1 MVEDNY
7 FYITFLRGCLMF
19 ERFTDRARRVIV
31 LAQEEARALNHN
43 YMGTEH
49 ILLGLI
55 KEGEG
60 VAAKAL
66 ESMGINLE
74 DVRREV
80 EELIGH
86 GTQPVTGYIPFT
98 PRAKKVLELS
108 LREGL
113 QMGHKYI
120 GTEFLLL
127 GLIREGEGV
136 AAQVLIKLG
145 ADLPRVRQQVIQLLS
160 GYEGGESQGEG
171 GEQGGL
177 AGAGSGPAPFGGG
190 GGQRGGQQGERSN
203 SLVLDQFGRNLTAAA
218 REGKLDPVVGRD
230 KEIERIMQVLSR
242 RTKNNPVLIGEP
254 GVGKTAVVEGLALDI
269 ANGKVP
275 ETLKDKQVYSLDLGS
290 LVAGSRYRGD
300 FEERL
305 KKVLKEINQ
314 RGDIILF
321 IDEIH
326 TLVGAGAAEGAIDA
340 ASLLKPKL
348 ARGELQTIGATTLD
362 EYRKHI
368 EKDAALERRF
378 QPVQVDEPS
387 VEDTVTILK
396 GLRDRYEAHH
406 RVSYTDDALVA
417 AANLSDRYIND
428 RFLPDKAVDLLDEAG
443 ARMRIKRMTAP
454 EGLREVDERIAEVR
468 KEKEAAIDAQ
478 DFEKAAGLR
487 DTERKLGEER
497 REKEKQW
504 RSGDL
509 EEIAEVG
516 EEQIADV
523 LANWTGIPVFKLTES
538 ESSRLLNMED
548 ELHKRIIGQDEAVR
562 AVSRSIR
569 RTRAGLKDPKRPSG
583 SFIFA
588 GPSGVGKTELSKAL
602 AEFLFGDDDSLI
614 QVDMGEFHDRFT
626 ASRLFG
632 APPGYVGYEEG
643 GQLTEKVRRKPFSVV
658 LFDEIEKAHKE
669 IYNTLLQVLEEG
681 HVTDGQGRLVDF
693 KNTVLIFTSN
703 LGTSDIS
710 KAVGLGF
717 SGSTATDSEAQ
728 YDRMKNKVHDE
739 LKKHFRPEFLNR
751 IDEVVVF
758 RQLSQDEIVQ
768 MVELMIARVDKNLAA
783 QDMGIEVTDKAKDLL
798 ALRGFDPVLGARPL
812 RRTIQRE
819 IEDILSEKILYGEI
833 GAGEIITVDV
843 ENWDGDV
850 EAAKR
855 ERGKVAEEATFTF
868 TPRPKPLPAETFDVE
883 LEDEVRD
890 ISPTDGEADA
900 LVPDVPPETEGSEDD
915 GGATPPP
922 AGAGQPL

>member
-1 MVEDNY
+1 
-7 FYITFLRGCLMF
+7 MF

-31 LAQEEARALNHN
+31 LAQEEARMLNHN
-43 YMGTEH
+43 YIGTEH

-55 KEGEG
+55 QEGEG

-66 ESMGINLE
+66 ESMGISLE
-74 DVRREV
+74 DVRGEV
-80 EELIGH
+80 EAIIGH
-86 GTQPVTGYIPFT
+86 GTQPHNGHIPFT

-136 AAQVLIKLG
+136 AAQVLTKLG

-160 GYEGGESQGEG
+160 GYEGNQGDKPEASSG
-171 GEQGGL
+171 PV
-177 AGAGSGPAPFGGG
+177 GAGTGAQNPGRQGPGN
-190 GGQRGGQQGERSN
+190 QGERSN
-203 SLVLDQFGRNLTAAA
+203 SLVLDQFGRNLTQAAKD
-218 REGKLDPVVGRD
+218 GKLDPVVGRES
-230 KEIERIMQVLSR
+230 EIERIMQVLSR

-269 ANGKVP
+269 VNGKVP

-378 QPVQVDEPS
+378 QPVKVDEPS
-387 VEDTVTILK
+387 MEDTITILR
-396 GLRDRYEAHH
+396 GLRDKYEAHH
-406 RVSYTDDALVA
+406 RVSYTDDALKA
-417 AANLSDRYIND
+417 AASLSDRYIND

-454 EGLREVDERIAEVR
+454 KGIRDVDDRIAEVR
-468 KEKEAAIDAQ
+468 KEKESAIDAQ

-487 DTERKLGEER
+487 DTERKLHEER
-497 REKEKQW
+497 SAKEKQW

-509 EEIAEVG
+509 EEIAEIS
-516 EEQIADV
+516 EEQIAEV
-523 LANWTGIPVFKLTES
+523 LAHWTGIPVLKLTEK

-548 ELHKRIIGQDEAVR
+548 ELHKRIIGQNEAVK
-562 AVSRSIR
+562 AVSRAIR
-569 RTRAGLKDPKRPSG
+569 RTRAGLKDPRRPSG

-602 AEFLFGDDDSLI
+602 ANFLFGSDDDLI
-614 QVDMGEFHDRFT
+614 QIDMGEFHDRFT

-669 IYNTLLQVLEEG
+669 IYNTLLQVLEDG
-681 HVTDGQGRLVDF
+681 RLTDGQGRVVDF

-703 LGTSDIS
+703 LGTQDIS

-717 SGSTATDSEAQ
+717 TSANETDSDAQ
-728 YDRMKNKVHDE
+728 YDRMKNKVNDE

-751 IDEVVVF
+751 IDEIVVF
-758 RQLSQDEIVQ
+758 HQLTRDEIVQ
-768 MVELMIARVDKNLAA
+768 MVELLIGRVEVQLAER
-783 QDMGIEVTDKAKDLL
+783 DMGIELTQKAKDLL
-798 ALRGFDPVLGARPL
+798 AKRGFDPVLGARPL

-819 IEDILSEKILYGEI
+819 IEDQLSEKILYGEI
-833 GAGEIITVDV
+833 GAGEIISVDV
-843 ENWDGDV
+843 EGWDG
-850 EAAKR
+850 EAKDNS
-855 ERGKVAEEATFTF
+855 KATFTF
-868 TPRPKPLPAETFDVE
+868 SPRPKPLPEGTFDE
-883 LEDEVRD
+883 PLEDTEVRD
-890 ISPTDGEADA
+890 NDGADA
-900 LVPDVPPETEGSEDD
+900 ESADAIVPDTLPEEPVSSSNDD
-915 GGATPPP
+915 GNNPPP
-922 AGAGQPL
+922 AGAGAPSGQ

>member
-1 MVEDNY
+1 
-7 FYITFLRGCLMF
+7 MF
-19 ERFTDRARRVIV
+19 ERFTDRARRVVV
-31 LAQEEARALNHN
+31 LAQDEARELNHN
-43 YMGTEH
+43 YIGTEH

-55 KEGEG
+55 SEGDG

-66 ESMGINLE
+66 ESMGISL
-74 DVRREV
+74 DAVRSEV
-80 EELIGH
+80 VDIIGR
-86 GTQPVTGYIPFT
+86 GSQPPSGHVPFT
-98 PRAKKVLELS
+98 PRAKKVLEYS
-108 LREGL
+108 LREAL
-113 QMGHKYI
+113 QLGHKYI
-120 GTEFLLL
+120 GTEHLLL

-136 AAQVLIKLG
+136 AAQVLVKLG

-160 GYEGGESQGEG
+160 GFQGDESDGSPEQRPVGATSGARVQEGNHQ
-171 GEQGGL
+171 
-177 AGAGSGPAPFGGG
+177 SG
-190 GGQRGGQQGERSN
+190 
-203 SLVLDQFGRNLTAAA
+203 SLVLDQFGRNLTVAA
-218 REGKLDPVVGRD
+218 REGKLDPVIGRE

-269 ANGKVP
+269 VNGRVP
-275 ETLKDKQVYSLDLGS
+275 ETLKDKQLYSLDLGS

-340 ASLLKPKL
+340 ASILKPKL

-378 QPVQVDEPS
+378 QPVNVPEPS
-387 VEDTVTILK
+387 VDLTIEI
-396 GLRDRYEAHH
+396 LRGVRDKYEAHH
-406 RVSYTDDALVA
+406 RVSISDKALVA
-417 AANLSDRYIND
+417 AATLSDRYIND
-428 RFLPDKAVDLLDEAG
+428 RFLPDKAVDLIDEAG

-454 EGLREVDERIAEVR
+454 ADLQEIDSKIADVR
-468 KEKEAAIDAQ
+468 RQKEAAIDEQ

-487 DTERKLGEER
+487 DKERKLGEER
-497 REKEKQW
+497 REREKKW
-504 RSGDL
+504 RAGESDT
-509 EEIAEVG
+509 IAEIG
-516 EEQIADV
+516 EEQIAEV
-523 LANWTGIPVFKLTES
+523 LASWTGIPVFKLTEE
-538 ESSRLLNMED
+538 ESSRLLRMED
-548 ELHKRIIGQDEAVR
+548 ELHKRIIGQEEAVS
-562 AVSRSIR
+562 AVSRAIR

-602 AEFLFGDDDSLI
+602 AEFLFGEEDALI
-614 QVDMGEFHDRFT
+614 QIDMGEFHDRFT

-669 IYNTLLQVLEEG
+669 IYNTLLQVLEDG
-681 HVTDGQGRLVDF
+681 RLTDSQGRVVDF

-710 KAVGLGF
+710 KAVGMGF
-717 SGSTATDSEAQ
+717 SGVGEADEDGK
-728 YDRMKNKVHDE
+728 YERMKDKVHDE

-751 IDEVVVF
+751 IDEIVVF
-758 RQLSQDEIVQ
+758 KQLSQAEIVQ
-768 MVELMIARVDKNLAA
+768 MVDLMLARVSDQLDEKRITMEISDRAKNLL
-783 QDMGIEVTDKAKDLL
+783 AK
-798 ALRGFDPVLGARPL
+798 RGFDPVLGARPL

-819 IEDILSEKILYGEI
+819 IVVQLSEKILYGEV
-833 GAGEIITVDV
+833 GLGETVFIDV
-843 ENWDGDV
+843 EGWDGESKDV
-850 EAAKR
+850 DKAK
-855 ERGKVAEEATFTF
+855 FTF
-868 TPRPKPLPAETFDVE
+868 TNKGKAGNV
-883 LEDEVRD
+883 
-890 ISPTDGEADA
+890 DA
-900 LVPDVPPETEGSEDD
+900 D
-915 GGATPPP
+915 GGALGESEEDKDVLGSADGTLSVE
-922 AGAGQPL
+922 ADDIEGAADQAAAEVESDNSEGEN

>member
-1 MVEDNY
+1 
-7 FYITFLRGCLMF
+7 MF

-31 LAQEEARALNHN
+31 LAQEEARMLNHN
-43 YMGTEH
+43 YIGTEH

-55 KEGEG
+55 QEGEG

-66 ESMGINLE
+66 ESMGISLE
-74 DVRREV
+74 DVRGEV
-80 EELIGH
+80 EAIIGH
-86 GTQPVTGYIPFT
+86 GTQPHNGHIPFT

-136 AAQVLIKLG
+136 AAQVLTKLG

-160 GYEGGESQGEG
+160 GYEGNQGEKPEAG
-171 GEQGGL
+171 PGPV
-177 AGAGSGPAPFGGG
+177 GAGTGPQNPGRQGPG
-190 GGQRGGQQGERSN
+190 NQGERSN
-203 SLVLDQFGRNLTAAA
+203 SLVLDQFGRNLTQAAKD
-218 REGKLDPVVGRD
+218 GKLDPVVGRES
-230 KEIERIMQVLSR
+230 EIERIMQVLSR

-269 ANGKVP
+269 VNGKVP

-378 QPVQVDEPS
+378 QPVKVDEPS
-387 VEDTVTILK
+387 MEDTITILR
-396 GLRDRYEAHH
+396 GLRDKYEAHH
-406 RVSYTDDALVA
+406 RVSYTDDALKA
-417 AANLSDRYIND
+417 AASLSDRYIND

-454 EGLREVDERIAEVR
+454 KDIRDVDDRIAEVR
-468 KEKEAAIDAQ
+468 KEKESAIDAQ

-487 DTERKLGEER
+487 DTERKLHEER
-497 REKEKQW
+497 TAKEKQW

-509 EEIAEVG
+509 EEIAEIS
-516 EEQIADV
+516 EEQIAEV
-523 LANWTGIPVFKLTES
+523 LAHWTGIPVLKLTEK

-548 ELHKRIIGQDEAVR
+548 ELHKRIIGQNEAVK
-562 AVSRSIR
+562 AVSRAIR
-569 RTRAGLKDPKRPSG
+569 RTRAGLKDPRRPSG

-602 AEFLFGDDDSLI
+602 ASFLFGSDDDLI
-614 QVDMGEFHDRFT
+614 QIDMGEFHDRFT

-669 IYNTLLQVLEEG
+669 IYNTLLQVLEDG
-681 HVTDGQGRLVDF
+681 RLTDGQGRVVDF

-703 LGTSDIS
+703 LGTQDIS

-717 SGSTATDSEAQ
+717 TSANETDSDAQ
-728 YDRMKNKVHDE
+728 YDRMKNKVNDE

-751 IDEVVVF
+751 IDEIVVF
-758 RQLSQDEIVQ
+758 HQLTRDEIVQ
-768 MVELMIARVDKNLAA
+768 MVELLIGRVEVQLAER
-783 QDMGIEVTDKAKDLL
+783 DMGIELTQKAKDLL
-798 ALRGFDPVLGARPL
+798 AKRGFDPVLGARPL

-819 IEDILSEKILYGEI
+819 IEDQLSEKILYGEI
-833 GAGEIITVDV
+833 GAGEIISVDV
-843 ENWDGDV
+843 EGWDG
-850 EAAKR
+850 EAKDNS
-855 ERGKVAEEATFTF
+855 KATFTF
-868 TPRPKPLPAETFDVE
+868 SPRPKPLPEGTFDE
-883 LEDEVRD
+883 SLEDTVVHEN
-890 ISPTDGEADA
+890 DGEDSDGADTI
-900 LVPDVPPETEGSEDD
+900 VPDTLPEEPVSSSNDD
-915 GGATPPP
+915 GNNPPP
-922 AGAGQPL
+922 AGAGAPSGQ

>member
-1 MVEDNY
+1 
-7 FYITFLRGCLMF
+7 MF

-31 LAQEEARALNHN
+31 LAQEEARMLNHN
-43 YMGTEH
+43 YIGTEH

-55 KEGEG
+55 HEGEG

-66 ESMGINLE
+66 ESMGISLE

-80 EELIGH
+80 EEIIGQ
-86 GTQPVTGYIPFT
+86 GSQPHTGHIPFT

-127 GLIREGEGV
+127 GLIREGDGV
-136 AAQVLIKLG
+136 AAQVLTKLG

-160 GYEGGESQGEG
+160 GYEGGQQEG
-171 GEQGGL
+171 GSSNGQGSGPVG
-177 AGAGSGPAPFGGG
+177 AGAGAGA
-190 GGQRGGQQGERSN
+190 RGGSGGSGERSN
-203 SLVLDQFGRNLTAAA
+203 SLVLDQFGRNLTQAAKD
-218 REGKLDPVVGRD
+218 GKLDPVVGR
-230 KEIERIMQVLSR
+230 ESEVERIMQVLSR

-269 ANGKVP
+269 VNGKVP
-275 ETLKDKQVYSLDLGS
+275 ETLKDKQLYSLDLGS

-378 QPVQVDEPS
+378 QPVNVPEPS
-387 VEDTVTILK
+387 VDLTIEI
-396 GLRDRYEAHH
+396 LRGVRDKYEAHH
-406 RVSYTDDALVA
+406 RVSISDKALVA
-417 AANLSDRYIND
+417 AATLSDRYIND
-428 RFLPDKAVDLLDEAG
+428 RFLPDKAVDLIDEAG

-454 EGLREVDERIAEVR
+454 ADLQEIDSKIADVR
-468 KEKEAAIDAQ
+468 RQKEAAIDEQ

-487 DTERKLGEER
+487 DKERKLGEER
-497 REKEKQW
+497 REREKKW
-504 RSGDL
+504 RAGESDT
-509 EEIAEVG
+509 IAEIG
-516 EEQIADV
+516 EEQIAEV
-523 LANWTGIPVFKLTES
+523 LASWTGIPVFKLTEE
-538 ESSRLLNMED
+538 ESSRLLRMED
-548 ELHKRIIGQDEAVR
+548 ELHKRIIGQEEAVS
-562 AVSRSIR
+562 AVSRAIR

-602 AEFLFGDDDSLI
+602 AEFLFGEEDALI
-614 QVDMGEFHDRFT
+614 QIDMGEFHDRFT

-669 IYNTLLQVLEEG
+669 IYNTLLQVLEDG
-681 HVTDGQGRLVDF
+681 RLTDSQGRVVDF

-710 KAVGLGF
+710 KAVGMGF
-717 SGSTATDSEAQ
+717 SGVGEADEDGK
-728 YDRMKNKVHDE
+728 YERMKDKVHDE

-751 IDEVVVF
+751 IDEIVVF
-758 RQLSQDEIVQ
+758 KQLSQAEIVQ
-768 MVELMIARVDKNLAA
+768 MVDLMLARVSDQLGEKRITMEISDRAKNLL
-783 QDMGIEVTDKAKDLL
+783 AK
-798 ALRGFDPVLGARPL
+798 RGFDPVLGARPL

-819 IEDILSEKILYGEI
+819 IEDQLSEKILYGEV
-833 GAGEIITVDV
+833 GLGETVFIDV
-843 ENWDGDV
+843 EGWDGESKDV
-850 EAAKR
+850 DKAK
-855 ERGKVAEEATFTF
+855 FTF
-868 TPRPKPLPAETFDVE
+868 TNKGKAGNV
-883 LEDEVRD
+883 
-890 ISPTDGEADA
+890 DA
-900 LVPDVPPETEGSEDD
+900 D
-915 GGATPPP
+915 GGALGESEEDKDVLGSADGTLSVE
-922 AGAGQPL
+922 ADDIEGAADQAAAEVESDNSEGEN